1 METKVFIIDY
11 NLADLSNKKTRQ
23 RPGLVYYNFEPNN
36 LTVLTI
42 CAV

>member
-1 METKVFIIDY
+1 MKTVCNQLQFNPFK
-11 NLADLSNKKTRQ
+11 KQKTRQ